1 MFFRRLNWN
10 VVGWFKTVSAISYA
24 IIFLGVLALVWHAF
38 HAPGGGFQPSHALRL
53 GLSFT
58 GGTDVTVK
66 YDKPEAVGDIQK
78 ALASVGV
85 TDARV
90 NTLAKATDAAPN
102 ERFTIETQTDFGD
115 NTTKLWAA
123 LGRLGHIDRAQSQ
136 IEAVGPSLG
145 KEYLIKAAEALVI
158 AIAIQFLYI
167 AFRFG
172 WNYIFGLV
180 VVIALVRDA
189 AMMIGIYAIA
199 DRRADDAFLAAVL
212 TVIGYSVMD
221 TIVILDRI
229 RENVKIMAGQP
240 YAQIVNTSILQ
251 TMTRSVNT
259 LATVVVTLVAL
270 VGFGGASLQNFAF
283 ALLVG
288 ICSGGYHSIFYSAPL
303 VHILR
308 ERQLESAAGRR
319 ALQRSSASERPRTV
333 AEARAQATTGVTRDA
348 ILAAR
353 KERRKKSG
361 VRGTPSAPVKYK
373 RKRVLPA
380 TATAAEVA
388 AFADEPEFEDV
399 YDDGS
404 HEHDAASEYGAA
416 HEHDLQRDDEAHHA
430 HAYDDDANPEESMAL
445 DPLDAQK
452 AGRHEQDLLLG
463 HEEIRLNL
471 DDVDEKTEHPAL
483 KRD

>member
-10 VVGWFKTVSAISYA
+10 VVGWFRTVSLISY
-24 IIFLGVLALVWHAF
+24 IVIGLGVVALFWHAS

-58 GGTDVTVK
+58 GGTDVQVK
-66 YDKPEAVGDIQK
+66 YTKSATVPDIVK
-78 ALASVGV
+78 ALGTVGV
-85 TDARV
+85 SDARV
-90 NTLAKATDAAPN
+90 NTLAKAGDADPT
-102 ERFTIETQTDFGD
+102 ERYTISTQVDFGND
-115 NTTKLWAA
+115 APRLWTA
-123 LGRLGHIDRAQSQ
+123 LATVAPIDRAQSQ

-158 AIAIQFLYI
+158 AISIQFLYI

-229 RENVKIMAGQP
+229 RENGKLMAGEP
-240 YAQIVNTSILQ
+240 YARIVNTSILQ

-270 VGFGGASLQNFAF
+270 LAFGGASLQNFAF

-303 VHILR
+303 VNVLR
-308 ERQLESAAGRR
+308 ERQLRSAAGRR
-319 ALQRSSASERPRTV
+319 SLQRTAALERPRTV
-333 AEARAQATTGVTRDA
+333 AEARAQQAANVSREDV
-348 ILAAR
+348 LAAR
-353 KERRKKSG
+353 KERRRKSSGRPAVAGPARYKK
-361 VRGTPSAPVKYK
+361 
-373 RKRVLPA
+373 KRVPGAAA
-380 TATAAEVA
+380 TSVAPLAESYA
-388 AFADEPEFEDV
+388 EGDDAEFEEE
-399 YDDGS
+399 Y
-404 HEHDAASEYGAA
+404 ETSESGHGHPEGY
-416 HEHDLQRDDEAHHA
+416 
-430 HAYDDDANPEESMAL
+430 ANDYL
-445 DPLDAQK
+445 VDPLDAQN
-452 AGRHEQDLLLG
+452 AGLHEQELALG
-463 HEEIRLNL
+463 HEEIHLNF
-471 DDVDEKTEHPAL
+471 DDHPHPVAPPAPGEGEASVPEPPAIV
-483 KRD
+483 KHE